1 VIDDLATTGGSKI
14 EAIQKLEEASL
25 KVRDIVVLID
35 RGQGAGP
42 MLAEAGY
49 QLHAVA
55 ALPKLLD
62 EWLRSGAISREQFE
76 EVQEFL
82 TR

>member
-1 VIDDLATTGGSKI
+1 M
-14 EAIQKLEEASL
+14 

-49 QLHAVA
+49 QLHAVV
-55 ALPKLLD
+55 KLLD
-62 EWLRSGAISREQFE
+62 LLPEWLRSGAISQEQYE
-76 EVQEFL
+76 EVKAFL
-82 TR
+82 TG